1 MTLDDDDDIIRAL
14 RVHLRSR
21 PAQLEL
27 VRVRVKQGR
36 EQYGPF
42 RLIDD
47 TRDFPGEAIEELI
60 DGIVYIAAH
69 EQRLKWR
76 DSSTVLTRRTIAKL
90 SDAIDDLQK
99 LRGA

>member
-1 MTLDDDDDIIRAL
+1 MSDDDDEIIKGL
-14 RVHLRSR
+14 RIHLRSR

-27 VRVRVKQGR
+27 VQSRVRMGR

-47 TRDFPGEAIEELI
+47 SRDFPGEAIEELI
-60 DGIVYIAAH
+60 DALVYVEAH

-90 SDAIDDLQK
+90 SDVIDDLQK
-99 LRGA
+99 MRGM